1 MYIYF
6 VILTH
11 RLLLILSM
19 YYVWPIAII
28 CILNYSTSKSTS
40 FFTVIAPHV
49 YVTINRW
56 LIYGVQGVETINFL
70 NGYSRS
76 TFQPIRREIPRANI
90 FIKESRRK
98 SPVYYHRERSRRLV
112 QSLSSRRSLNLVTKE
127 IILFVERR
135 RKYYRNN
142 GQWTIKVHGRYARGM
157 LQSNVART
165 PWNSSL
171 MSVSHS

>member
-6 VILTH
+6 IILAS
-11 RLLLILSM
+11 RLFLIVSM

-28 CILNYSTSKSTS
+28 CILPQNLL

-56 LIYGVQGVETINFL
+56 LIYDVQGVETINFL

-98 SPVYYHRERSRRLV
+98 SPVYYHRERSKRLV
-112 QSLSSRRSLNLVTKE
+112 QSLSSRRSFNLVTKE

-157 LQSNVART
+157 VQSNVART